1 MNYCYISFEDRK
13 NLEQMYLDG
22 LSLQEIAKKL
32 GVHLATIYRELRRGS
47 TGMIDQN
54 GRSEY
59 KAAVAQRTLI
69 ESFKRRGRKHF
80 ALVGSEHKEANE

>member
-13 NLEQMYLDG
+13 KLERMYLDG
-22 LSLQEIAKKL
+22 LTLPEIAEQL
-32 GVHLATIYRELRRGS
+32 GVHLATVYRELRRGS
-47 TGMIDQN
+47 TGMLDKN

-69 ESFKRRGRKHF
+69 ESFKRRGRKHLV
-80 ALVGSEHKEANE
+80 LVGGDHSEDN